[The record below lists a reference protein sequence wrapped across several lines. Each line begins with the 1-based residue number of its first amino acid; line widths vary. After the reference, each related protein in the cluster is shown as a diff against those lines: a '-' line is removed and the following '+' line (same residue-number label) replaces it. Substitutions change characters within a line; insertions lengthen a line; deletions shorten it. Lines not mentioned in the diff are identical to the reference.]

1 MRNRKLDKSK
11 INLIIDGIMLILLTM
26 MAGMGFLIKYVL
38 VPGFK
43 RNALYGSDVEL
54 YFWGLDRHQWGSVH
68 LYISLAFLV
77 LIILHIILHWKMI
90 VCIFRK
96 MIRGKA
102 ARTGIAVCIGVISLF
117 FAIAPLLVSPDI
129 APLQTRNAHNR
140 NARHF
145 WNDTLTRVQDSL
157 PVVIGTPPE
166 ESLHENHPGHYR
178 EHSFS
183 NLEIYGSMTLDEVCG
198 RYSVSVNELTRAM
211 DIPANKSAERIGRL
225 KRRYGFEMDE
235 LKNAIVEIR
244 NHN

>member
-1 MRNRKLDKSK
+1 MIINWKKNQCK
-11 INLIIDGIMLILLTM
+11 INLVIDGIMLILLTM

-43 RNALYGSDVEL
+43 RNVLYGSDVEL
-54 YFWGLDRHQWGSVH
+54 YFWGLDRHQWGCIH
-68 LYISLAFLV
+68 LYISFAFLF
-77 LIILHIILHWKMI
+77 LMLLHIILHWKMI

-96 MIRGKA
+96 MIRGKMS
-102 ARTGIAVCIGVISLF
+102 RTAVAICLGVISLF
-117 FAIAPLLVSPDI
+117 FVIAPFLISPDI
-129 APLQTRNAHNR
+129 APLQTKNTHSRNAGR
-140 NARHF
+140 F
-145 WNDTLTRVQDSL
+145 WNDALTEVHDSL
-157 PVVIGTPPE
+157 SLVYEAPE
-166 ESLHENHPGHYR
+166 ERPHEIHPGHRR
-178 EHSFS
+178 EYSFS